1 MVEVRLPRYAD
12 YVIVGAGPGGCAAA
26 AELARSG
33 SASVLV
39 LEAGPDYGP
48 FDSGRWPDD
57 LLEAFD
63 LAETHGWGYD
73 SESSYGDRVI
83 SFSRAKVVGGCS
95 SHNGCAAIWGHRLD
109 YDGWAALGLD
119 GWSTD
124 SVLPFFRAANE
135 AMRVGIPGPAHVT
148 PFHQLMLESAA
159 AAGIPLVADL
169 NDLDEPIGIAP
180 SPANIRNGI
189 RWNAAFAFLDPIRD
203 QPNVTIV
210 GDALVDTVRVE
221 NGRATGVRVIHGGSA
236 DTIEAGTVV
245 LAGGTYNSPTVLMRS
260 GIGPADNLGAL
271 GITVAADLPGVGRNL
286 HDHPAVYLVHAGSEA
301 LKEQMADW
309 AGSNFLPE
317 EQTIAKLRSR
327 YCTEAFDLHIYPES
341 GPYAEGRTTWD
352 FTLPVACMT
361 PEARGSLRLR
371 STDPPAAPVI
381 DHNYLGDPDG
391 HDRAVL
397 VDGIGIA
404 REIARHANQ
413 YGLLGEELEPG
424 PALASDDALAEWVSD
439 NVHHYFHAAGTCRMG
454 PEHDS
459 LAVTNERGAVRGVRG
474 LYVADCSVMPKV
486 PRANTNIPAV
496 VVGMRI
502 GRWLAGTVSPQ

>member
-1 MVEVRLPRYAD
+1 VADVRLPQYAD
-12 YVIVGAGPGGCAAA
+12 FVIVGAGPGGCAAA

-33 SASVLV
+33 AASVLV
-39 LEAGPDYGP
+39 LEAGPDYGR
-48 FDSGRWPDD
+48 FDSGRWPSD

-63 LAETHGWGYD
+63 LAETHGWDYD
-73 SESSYGDRVI
+73 SESTYGNRIVG
-83 SFSRAKVVGGCS
+83 FSRAKVIGGCS

-109 YDGWAALGLD
+109 YDGWAEMGID

-124 SVLPFFRAANE
+124 ELLPFFHAANE
-135 AMRVGIPGPAHVT
+135 AMRVTIPGPAHIT

-169 NDLDEPIGIAP
+169 NDLDEPIGMAP
-180 SPANIRNGI
+180 SPANIWNGT
-189 RWNAAFAFLDPIRD
+189 RWNAAFAFLDPIRERV
-203 QPNVTIV
+203 NVTV
-210 GDALVDTVRVE
+210 AGDVLVDTVQIE
-221 NGRATGVRVIHGGSA
+221 NGRATGVRVVHDGASRA
-236 DTIEAGTVV
+236 LEAGTVV
-245 LAGGTYNSPTVLMRS
+245 LAGGTYNSPTILMRS
-260 GIGPADNLGAL
+260 GIGPEDNLRAL
-271 GITVAADLPGVGRNL
+271 GIDVVLDLPGVGRNL
-286 HDHPAVYLVHAGSEA
+286 HDHPAVYVTHAGSEA
-301 LKEQMADW
+301 LKEQMAAW
-309 AGSNFLPE
+309 AESNFLPE

-327 YCTEAFDLHIYPES
+327 YCTEGFDLHIYPES

-352 FTLPVACMT
+352 FTIPVACMT
-361 PEARGSLRLR
+361 PQARGSLRLR
-371 STDPPAAPVI
+371 STDPTASPLI

-424 PALASDDALAEWVSD
+424 PSIAGDKAVTEWVSD
-439 NVHHYFHAAGTCRMG
+439 NVHHYFHAAGTCAIG
-454 PEHDS
+454 PARNA
-459 LAVTNERGAVRGVRG
+459 LAVTNARGAVHGVSG
-474 LYVADCSVMPKV
+474 LYVADCSAMPRV

-502 GRWLAGTVSPQ
+502 GRWLAGSTSPQ